1 VTPGIRGLGF
11 ACQCEQMTFP
21 DSAPEQVVRRGRQF
35 GLLTR
40 RDAEH
45 SFDLRWWSAF
55 GPLVA
60 SAALIGFGWRAVTAQ
75 VIGANIGAGCVILF
89 GGPLVFALLG
99 GQAPAPSP

>member
-1 VTPGIRGLGF
+1 MYADGADRSVARSRT
-11 ACQCEQMTFP
+11 
-21 DSAPEQVVRRGRQF
+21 EQVVRRGRQF

-45 SFDLRWWSAF
+45 SFDLRWWSAL

-89 GGPLVFALLG
+89 GGPLVLALLG
-99 GQAPAPSP
+99 WAGASAISLT